1 MVGTVEVECN
11 NLESSNASS
20 DVAGEEKGVGRRRDD
35 VLVSSGLKQKLNL
48 DRRASNNERR
58 EDDGYS
64 YRGPARR
71 NTIDRRLTIKERRD
85 KS

>member
-1 MVGTVEVECN
+1 MVGIAGADCN
-11 NLESSNASS
+11 DLETS
-20 DVAGEEKGVGRRRDD
+20 DVGSDVDREEKGVGRRRDD
-35 VLVSSGLKQKLNL
+35 VLVSNGLNQKLNL

-71 NTIDRRLTIKERRD
+71 NTVDRRLNTKDRRD
-85 KS
+85 

>member
-1 MVGTVEVECN
+1 MSVQ
-11 NLESSNASS
+11 LA
-20 DVAGEEKGVGRRRDD
+20 R
-35 VLVSSGLKQKLNL
+35 LKQKLNL

-71 NTIDRRLTIKERRD
+71 NTIDRRLTTKDRRD
-85 KS
+85 